1 MNIRTTIILLVAAF
15 TVAFVSCNSSTNEG
29 KQKQTEVSNRKA
41 KVKVQYVVE
50 SDSLLK
56 ALRKTAHKAAQI
68 TTRVLGTRLHAALRK
83 KGAEYAVNFCST
95 EAMRLTDSVS
105 NALGLT
111 IRRLAKKYRNPKN
124 ETLGLDSLIFKH
136 YILRWLSRQHL
147 KEIILPDNHGHPVYY
162 NPIKVQ
168 HLCLTC
174 HGEPGKTMDANLAE
188 KIKEQYPH
196 DEATG
201 FKEGQLRGM
210 WSITFPQYI
219 LKKN

>member
-1 MNIRTTIILLVAAF
+1 MNIRTTIYLLVAAF
-15 TVAFVSCNSSTNEG
+15 AVLFVSCSPSSNG
-29 KQKQTEVSNRKA
+29 RQQKQTEVLHPKT

-50 SDSLLK
+50 SDSLLR
-56 ALRKTAHKAAQI
+56 ALRTTAHKAAQI
-68 TTRVLGTRLHAALRK
+68 TSRVLGERLHIAMRK

-136 YILRWLSRQHL
+136 YILRWLSRQRL
-147 KEIILPDNHGHPVYY
+147 KAIILPDSHGHPVYY
-162 NPIKVQ
+162 HPIKVK
-168 HLCLTC
+168 HFCLTC

-188 KIKEQYPH
+188 KIKKQYPH